1 MQKMYLLIMLL
12 GGAMV
17 LRALYRLVWMV
28 YLCWR
33 YECIE
38 RIAKELK
45 ACDVVMVVYDTFAFL
60 IWTWLLGVYVCHYF
74 GVNIDMLTLNTIAI
88 GVLGLVFIVF
98 FTLKRVMRMKYN
110 LRLFYHEM
118 VEYRSTLEVMTED
131 NDYEV
136 NFIRVYEEVE
146 RDTKKIVAWM
156 TGALA
161 LYLFVI

>member
-1 MQKMYLLIMLL
+1 MQKVYLLVMLL

-98 FTLKRVMRMKYN
+98 FTL
-110 LRLFYHEM
+110 
-118 VEYRSTLEVMTED
+118 
-131 NDYEV
+131 
-136 NFIRVYEEVE
+136 
-146 RDTKKIVAWM
+146 
-156 TGALA
+156 
-161 LYLFVI
+161 